1 MLARNETI
9 FKWALYA
16 GATAAFFLLQGAVL
30 QRISL
35 WGVIPFVFP
44 ILVAVVGMYEGPL
57 PGSVYGLT
65 VGVLCDL
72 LLPAFIPCFYTLV
85 FPAVGLCAALVSQNL
100 LPAGFLCAA
109 VTSVTG
115 FFFTDLFHCFLQWAR
130 VQNAWAAGARLFAQ
144 EVGVSILLIIPVVL
158 LFSAVFRRTHLDD

>member
-16 GATAAFFLLQGAVL
+16 GATAVFFLLQGAVL
-30 QRISL
+30 QRITL

-44 ILVAVVGMYEGPL
+44 ILVAVLGMYEGPL
-57 PGSVYGLT
+57 PASVYALT

-72 LLPAFIPCFYTLV
+72 LLPASIPCFYTLI
-85 FPAVGLCAALVSQNL
+85 FPAAGLCAALISQSL
-100 LPAGFLCAA
+100 LPAGFLCG
-109 VTSVTG
+109 VV
-115 FFFTDLFHCFLQWAR
+115 
-130 VQNAWAAGARLFAQ
+130 AWAAGAQVFLR
-144 EVGVSILLIIPVVL
+144 EVCVSILLVVPVVL

>member
-16 GATAAFFLLQGAVL
+16 GATAVFFLLQGAVL
-30 QRISL
+30 QRITL

-44 ILVAVVGMYEGPL
+44 ILVAVLGMYEGPL
-57 PGSVYGLT
+57 PASVYALT

-72 LLPAFIPCFYTLV
+72 LLPA
-85 FPAVGLCAALVSQNL
+85 
-100 LPAGFLCAA
+100 GFLCGV
-109 VTSVTG
+109 VTSVLS
-115 FFFTDLFHCFLQWAR
+115 FLLTDAFHCVVLWAGGKA
-130 VQNAWAAGARLFAQ
+130 AWAAGAQVFLR
-144 EVGVSILLIIPVVL
+144 EVCVSILLVVPVVL

>member
-16 GATAAFFLLQGAVL
+16 GATAVFFLLQGAVL
-30 QRISL
+30 QRITL

-44 ILVAVVGMYEGPL
+44 ILVAVLGMYEGPL
-57 PGSVYGLT
+57 PASVYALT

-72 LLPAFIPCFYTLV
+72 LLPASIPCFYTLI
-85 FPAVGLCAALVSQNL
+85 FPAAGL
-100 LPAGFLCAA
+100 LCGV
-109 VTSVTG
+109 VTSVLS
-115 FFFTDLFHCFLQWAR
+115 FLLTDAFHCVVLWAGGKA
-130 VQNAWAAGARLFAQ
+130 AWAAGAQVFLR
-144 EVGVSILLIIPVVL
+144 EVCVSILLVVPVVL

>member
-16 GATAAFFLLQGAVL
+16 GATAVFFLLQGAVL
-30 QRISL
+30 QRITL

-44 ILVAVVGMYEGPL
+44 ILVAVLGMYEGPL
-57 PGSVYGLT
+57 PASVYALT

-72 LLPAFIPCFYTLV
+72 LLPASIPCFYTLI
-85 FPAVGLCAALVSQNL
+85 FPAAGLCAALISQSL
-100 LPAGFLCAA
+100 LPAGFLL
-109 VTSVTG
+109 
-115 FFFTDLFHCFLQWAR
+115 TDAFHCIVLWAGGKA
-130 VQNAWAAGARLFAQ
+130 AWAAGAQVFLR
-144 EVGVSILLIIPVVL
+144 EVCVSILLVVPVVL

>member
-16 GATAAFFLLQGAVL
+16 GATAVFFLLQGAVF
-30 QRISL
+30 QRITL

-44 ILVAVVGMYEGPL
+44 ILAAVLGMYEGPL

-115 FFFTDLFHCFLQWAR
+115 FFFTDLFQKPADL
-130 VQNAWAAGARLFAQ
+130 LK
-144 EVGVSILLIIPVVL
+144 ILCPCG
-158 LFSAVFRRTHLDD
+158 FSYLKTLYVFPI